1 MATRRKKAA
10 KRKKVAVRRKLRP
23 KLRLKRRAAPIRRI
37 IRKAFRKQIHKARKV
52 KVARKPRRGRE
63 AVKLLEN
70 QHIRNLLIELAGE
83 KAPKIAGELVEPM
96 SDEELAGTVKLKL
109 SETRAVLNK
118 LHAAGIAAYART
130 RNNEGWYTYTWGLEL
145 TRAKRI
151 LDERSAKEKADVQAR
166 LSDVCEYYACPR
178 CFERT
183 KARLKF
189 EQAVEAEFKCP
200 ECLGMLQYVD
210 AKK

>member
-10 KRKKVAVRRKLRP
+10 KGKIVVVRRSSRL
-23 KLRLKRRAAPIRRI
+23 KLRLKKRAAPGKRAIRSAV
-37 IRKAFRKQIHKARKV
+37 KA
-52 KVARKPRRGRE
+52 KVACKPRRGRE

-70 QHIRNLLIELAGE
+70 QHVRNLLIELAGE

-96 SDEELAGTVKLKL
+96 SDEDLAGAVKLKL

-145 TRAKRI
+145 SRAKRI
-151 LDERSAKEKADVQAR
+151 LDERSANEKAAAQAR
-166 LSDVCEYYACPR
+166 LADVGEYYACPR

-200 ECLGMLQYVD
+200 ECLGMLHYVD